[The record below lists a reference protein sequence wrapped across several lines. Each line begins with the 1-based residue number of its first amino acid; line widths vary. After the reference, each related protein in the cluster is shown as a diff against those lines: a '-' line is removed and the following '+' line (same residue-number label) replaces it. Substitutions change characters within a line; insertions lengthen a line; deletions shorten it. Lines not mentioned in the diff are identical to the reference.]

1 MSNSVRKERKKL
13 IIDIIVVAVI
23 AVAVFLIVWILT
35 SGKETVETSTEMTDE
50 TDSVSCYISSDLE
63 NGFFDFKEPNTIYQ
77 EVKAIFTNK
86 KLSKIYYSYTGEY
99 DSSKKAE
106 STSAFMTAQ
115 FNEYL
120 GGHGV
125 SLNTVSHSIY
135 NIDATVRADLYTEA
149 KSINLYTG
157 KLFLLDSNE
166 FNTAKSLAPT
176 SFEKIYKNKG
186 FVCENTK

>member
-1 MSNSVRKERKKL
+1 MSNSVKKERKKL
-13 IIDIIVVAVI
+13 IIDIVIIALIAIVVFWV
-23 AVAVFLIVWILT
+23 VWILS
-35 SGKETVETSTEMTDE
+35 SGKETVQTTTEVTDE
-50 TDSVSCYISSDLE
+50 ADSVSCHISSDLE
-63 NGFFDFKEPNTIYQ
+63 DGFFEFKEPTLINQ

-106 STSAFMTAQ
+106 SASALITAQ

-125 SLNTVSHSIY
+125 SLSTVSHSIY

-149 KSINLYTG
+149 KNINLYTG

-166 FNTAKSLAPT
+166 FNTAKSLAPA
-176 SFEKIYKNKG
+176 SFEKLYKNKG